1 MNSQNDENLKDLF
14 ERFVGAEQAKSAV
27 EDFAAAERILSEHP
41 VPGPDK
47 ELIAGIKSEIADTL
61 RRSKERAFR
70 RMAYKLVPV
79 AAVFI
84 VLAVVSIKMFV
95 GNGGPETITYASI
108 TPMPASVWD
117 SDDVAADDF
126 GLAVL
131 TAEIDELEGQVLT
144 LELGEDSGNGRS
156 AVTEL
161 EMELVAINSDFW
173 EG

>member
-1 MNSQNDENLKDLF
+1 MNNRNDENLKELF

-27 EDFAAAERILSEHP
+27 EEFAAAQRILREHP
-41 VPGPDK
+41 APGPDE
-47 ELIAGIKSEIADTL
+47 ELVAGIKSEIAETL
-61 RRSKERAFR
+61 RRSKERTFR
-70 RMAYKLVPV
+70 RMAYKLAPV

-95 GNGGPETITYASI
+95 GNGGPEKIVYARMIPS
-108 TPMPASVWD
+108 AVWE
-117 SDDVAADDF
+117 SDDIAVDDLD
-126 GLAVL
+126 LAIL
-131 TAEIDELEGQVLT
+131 TAEIDELEGEVVS

-161 EMELVAINSDFW
+161 EMELVEINSDFW

>member
-1 MNSQNDENLKDLF
+1 MNDQNDENLKELF
-14 ERFVGAEQAKSAV
+14 EGFVGAEQAKSAV

-41 VPGPDK
+41 APGPDK
-47 ELIAGIKSEIADTL
+47 ELMAGIKSEIAETL
-61 RRSKERAFR
+61 RRSKESAFR
-70 RMAYKLVPV
+70 RMAYKMAPV

-95 GNGGPETITYASI
+95 GNGGPETSTYVSI

-117 SDDVAADDF
+117 SENVAADDF
-126 GLAVL
+126 ELAVL
-131 TAEIDELEGQVLT
+131 TTEIDELEGQVLT
-144 LELGEDSGNGRS
+144 LESGEHIGNGRS

>member
-1 MNSQNDENLKDLF
+1 MNNRNDENLKELF
-14 ERFVGAEQAKSAV
+14 ERFVGADEAQSAV
-27 EDFAAAERILSEHP
+27 EDFAAAQRVLREHP
-41 VPGPDK
+41 VPGPDE
-47 ELIAGIKSEIADTL
+47 ELVAGIKSEIAETL
-61 RRSKERAFR
+61 RHRKERAFR
-70 RMAYKLVPV
+70 RMAYRMAPV

-108 TPMPASVWD
+108 MPSSVWD
-117 SDDVAADDF
+117 SENVAVDDF
-126 GLAVL
+126 DLAVL
-131 TAEIDELEGQVLT
+131 TAQIDELEGEVVT

-161 EMELVAINSDFW
+161 EMELVEINSDFW